1 MGINTSNMKITAS
14 FLNNIVHP
22 MQCIE
27 HTRFI
32 LIFFQDFDI
41 PVTNHIYSCTASFLK
56 RNVSEIVHSRKRN

>member
-1 MGINTSNMKITAS
+1 
-14 FLNNIVHP
+14 VHP

-41 PVTNHIYSCTASFLK
+41 PVTNHIYSCASSFLK